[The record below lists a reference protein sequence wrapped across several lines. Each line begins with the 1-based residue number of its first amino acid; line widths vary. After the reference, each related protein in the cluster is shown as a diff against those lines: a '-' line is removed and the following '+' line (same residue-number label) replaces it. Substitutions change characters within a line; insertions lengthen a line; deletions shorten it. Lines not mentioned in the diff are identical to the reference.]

1 MSTISMEERKS
12 LESKV
17 KLFIHSIGA
26 PENATS
32 SLVNLFEPLLS
43 GLNAKVEYSEIREIL
58 LRMDKGFEAMDKRF
72 EYMQNYMDKHFEAM
86 DKRFEYMQNYMD
98 KHFEAI
104 DKRFEDMQKHT
115 DKRFEDMQKHTDKR
129 FEYMQ
134 NYMDKRFEAMDKRF
148 EDLQKYMDKR
158 FVMILSFVSF
168 ALLAMPA
175 IITLILKFMQ

>member
-1 MSTISMEERKS
+1 MSSISIEERKS
-12 LESKV
+12 LESKI

-72 EYMQNYMDKHFEAM
+72 EAI
-86 DKRFEYMQNYMD
+86 DKRFEDMQKYMD
-98 KHFEAI
+98 KRFEAI
-104 DKRFEDMQKHT
+104 DKRFEDMN
-115 DKRFEDMQKHTDKR
+115 KRFEDM
-129 FEYMQ
+129 
-134 NYMDKRFEAMDKRF
+134 
-148 EDLQKYMDKR
+148 QKYMDKR
-158 FVMILSFVSF
+158 FVMLLSFVSLAF
-168 ALLAMPA
+168 LAMPA